1 MFNLFGKEEEDENVK
16 KQALTNTLGIDLGTL
31 NTVVAKPSGDKFELY
46 KIPSVVAVK
55 KEEPSYVLAVG
66 EEAKVM
72 LGRTPEDIIAVRPLR
87 KGVIESIAQAKA
99 LLVYSMEQGAGDGD
113 GDGVESIERIVIGI
127 PGDASEVEKKAVE
140 EIGEEA
146 GAKFVLV
153 ISEGLAGAIGA
164 GLPIADPSGTMVI
177 DLGAGSSDVVVISL
191 GGITDID
198 TIRSGG
204 DDIDTN
210 IVKRVKETYNVEI
223 GIHEAEKAKIEVG
236 MVHSK
241 TEMKPISTQAIG
253 KSLETN
259 KPQKI
264 EIDSIMVADA
274 AEPVIVML
282 VEALSHVLKKISP
295 ELISGIYNRTIVVG
309 GTSQLKGL
317 KERIYE
323 EVGIPVEISDDPM
336 TVVAKGAAI
345 VAAEPRALEPEV
357 RLKAMK

>member
-1 MFNLFGKEEEDENVK
+1 LFNLFGKDEENENVK
-16 KQALTNTLGIDLGTL
+16 KDGLTNTLGIDLGTL

-87 KGVIESIAQAKA
+87 MGVIESIAQAKA
-99 LLVYSMEQGAGDGD
+99 LLVYSMEQGA

-140 EIGEEA
+140 EIGVEA

-153 ISEGLAGAIGA
+153 ISEGLAAAIGA
-164 GLPIADPSGTMVI
+164 GLPIADASGTMII

-191 GGITDID
+191 GGITDIE

-210 IVKRVKETYNVEI
+210 LVKQVKESYNV
-223 GIHEAEKAKIEVG
+223 EKAKINVG

-241 TEMKPISTQAIG
+241 TEMKPTSTQVIG

-264 EIDSIMVADA
+264 EIDSIMVANA
-274 AEPVIVML
+274 AEPIIL
-282 VEALSHVLKKISP
+282 RLIESLSFILKKISP
-295 ELISGIYNRTIVVG
+295 ELIAGVYNKTIIVG

-317 KERIYE
+317 KERIFE

>member
-1 MFNLFGKEEEDENVK
+1 MFNLFGKNDEEEDVK

-31 NTVVAKPSGDKFELY
+31 NTVVAKPSGDKFEIF

-55 KEEPSYVLAVG
+55 KDEQSYVLAVG

-87 KGVIESIAQAKA
+87 MGVIESIAQAKA
-99 LLVYSMEQGAGDGD
+99 LLISAMKQGAGEGIDN
-113 GDGVESIERIVIGI
+113 IERIVIGI

-153 ISEGLAGAIGA
+153 ISEGLSGAIGA
-164 GLPIADPSGTMVI
+164 GLPIAEASGTMVI
-177 DLGAGSSDVVVISL
+177 DLGAGSSDIVVISL
-191 GGITDID
+191 GGITDIE

-204 DDIDTN
+204 DDIDEN
-210 IVKRVKETYNVEI
+210 IVKRVKETFNVEI

-236 MVHSK
+236 MIHSK
-241 TEMKPISTQAIG
+241 TEIKPISTQVIG

-259 KPQKI
+259 KPKKV

-274 AEPVIVML
+274 AEPIIIKL
-282 VEALSHVLKKISP
+282 IEALSHILKKITP
-295 ELISGIYNRTIVVG
+295 ELIAGIYNRTIVIG
-309 GTSQLKGL
+309 GTSQLKGIS
-317 KERIYE
+317 ERIYE
-323 EVGIPVEISDDPM
+323 EVGIPVSISDDPM